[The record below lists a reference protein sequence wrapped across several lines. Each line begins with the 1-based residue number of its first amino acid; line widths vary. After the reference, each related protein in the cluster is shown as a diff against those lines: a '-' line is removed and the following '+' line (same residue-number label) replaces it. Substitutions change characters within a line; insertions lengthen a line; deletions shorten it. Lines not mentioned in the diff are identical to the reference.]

1 MSAGGFKGLVPEPRD
16 LPPGWHLKA
25 VPILVALVLAAV
37 FLVWKSTSAF

>member
-1 MSAGGFKGLVPEPRD
+1 MSADIDKGLVGEPRD

-37 FLVWKSTSAF
+37 YLVWKSTSAF